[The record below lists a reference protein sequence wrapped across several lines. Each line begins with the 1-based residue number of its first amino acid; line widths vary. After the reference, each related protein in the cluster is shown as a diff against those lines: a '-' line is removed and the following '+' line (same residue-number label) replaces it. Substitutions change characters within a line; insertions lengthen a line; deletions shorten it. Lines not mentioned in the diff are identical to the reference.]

1 MERAYKFL
9 IAGLAV
15 GLVVAAAGT
24 FALTSAMDEP
34 EPQLDCDECH
44 AGGHGSV
51 IAPDVNV
58 NGTILLTGDSPHDEY
73 VVVGDIFKMPQVEI
87 GTIKSQTEDGMGVP
101 SSGVPVLGFLKAYGV
116 SDFDSLMVYA
126 DDFVIVMNRS
136 DVTGETIIIPMEYSI
151 RILGSNMPV
160 NMWAKNTRSIV
171 VIGGDAGDSV
181 SINGKGVSFGQM
193 LDNGL
198 QSTSYSRK
206 PTIYTQGDEEYTFD
220 SGFMAYGI
228 SLKDLL
234 LKEGYTDF
242 SSVILTGPGVEKT
255 YNRSEILGGDLF
267 VTRSDGKIVVA
278 MPEKNRQY
286 WMDVA
291 SITVK

>member
-9 IAGLAV
+9 IAGLAI

-24 FALTSAMDEP
+24 FALTSGTSK
-34 EPQLDCDECH
+34 PQLDCNECH

-51 IAPDVNV
+51 IAPDVNM
-58 NGTILLTGDSPHDEY
+58 NGTILLTGDTPLDEY
-73 VVVGDIFKMPQVEI
+73 VVVGDIFKLPEVEI
-87 GTIKSQTEDGMGVP
+87 GTIKSQTVDGEGVP
-101 SSGVPVLGFLKAYGV
+101 SHGVPLLGFLRAHGV
-116 SDFDSLMVYA
+116 DDFSQVVVYA
-126 DDFVIVMNRS
+126 DDFIITMDKS
-136 DVTGETIIIPMEYSI
+136 DITGETIIIPMEYSI

-160 NMWAKNTRSIV
+160 NMWAKNTRSVV
-171 VIGGDAGDSV
+171 VIGGNAGDSV

-198 QSTSYSRK
+198 QSASYSRK
-206 PTIYTQGDEEYTFD
+206 PTIYTTLDNEEYTFD

-228 SLKDLL
+228 SLKGLL

-242 SSVILTGPGVEKT
+242 SNVTLTGPGLEKT
-255 YNRSEILGGDLF
+255 YSRSEVLGGDLF

-278 MPEKNRQY
+278 IPDKNRQN
-286 WMDVA
+286 WMDVE
-291 SITVK
+291 SITVS